1 MNRSALFVT
10 LAPAITIPIVM
21 IVYARG
27 QHPWEWWQFLGL
39 GLAAAGLLL
48 LTIARL
54 RLGNSFS
61 LTPQARELVTGGLYR
76 RVRHPVYV
84 FGAVA
89 IAGLFLYLN
98 VLPAL
103 LVFLVV
109 IPLQIVRARAE
120 ERVLEAHFGQQY
132 RDYKA
137 RTWF

>member
-1 MNRSALFVT
+1 MNRGALFVT
-10 LAPAITIPIVM
+10 LLPAIAIPAVM
-21 IVYARG
+21 IAYARQR
-27 QHPWEWWQFLGL
+27 QHWEWWQLVGL

-48 LTIARL
+48 LTMARL

-76 RVRHPVYV
+76 RIRHPVYV
-84 FGAVA
+84 FGTLV

-98 VLPAL
+98 ILPAL

-109 IPLQIVRARAE
+109 IPLQIARARAE

-137 RTWF
+137 QTWF